1 MLPDNIL
8 FSAEPAKDLKA
19 FLSVKKYSKLA
30 VLTDENT
37 FSKCYPYLQAQLP
50 DHFNIQVKSGEEEK
64 NLRTCEVIWQ
74 AMTDQNMDRHSCLVV
89 VGGGVL
95 GDMGGFCAST
105 YKRGIDF
112 ILIPTTLLAQSD
124 ASIGGKLGIDFNNF
138 KNHIGVFRLPALTL
152 LYTGFL
158 STLPESELRSGF
170 AEVIKHTLI
179 SDKSMWEMISSKT
192 LHEQDWDTLIRH
204 SVAFKAR
211 VTSEDPT
218 EKGLRK
224 ILNAGHTIGHALESY
239 LLNSGNRILHGEA
252 IAVGLIAEG
261 YISLK
266 QDLIGEK
273 SFHQICN
280 YILQIY
286 GKVDFGL
293 NELDAISKLMLQD
306 KKNKDN
312 RILTVL
318 LNGIGRAGWDY
329 EINLAEVKDSL
340 SFYRL
345 LQM

>member
-1 MLPDNIL
+1 
-8 FSAEPAKDLKA
+8 
-19 FLSVKKYSKLA
+19 
-30 VLTDENT
+30 
-37 FSKCYPYLQAQLP
+37 
-50 DHFNIQVKSGEEEK
+50 
-64 NLRTCEVIWQ
+64 
-74 AMTDQNMDRHSCLVV
+74 
-89 VGGGVL
+89 
-95 GDMGGFCAST
+95 
-105 YKRGIDF
+105 
-112 ILIPTTLLAQSD
+112 
-124 ASIGGKLGIDFNNF
+124 
-138 KNHIGVFRLPALTL
+138 VFRLPALTL